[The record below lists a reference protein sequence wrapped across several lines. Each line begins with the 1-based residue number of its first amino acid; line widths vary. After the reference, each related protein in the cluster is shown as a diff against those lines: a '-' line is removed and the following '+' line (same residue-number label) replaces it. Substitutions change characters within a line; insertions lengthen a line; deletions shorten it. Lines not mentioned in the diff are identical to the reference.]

1 MEDKSYIAFIRSK
14 IPESKIILNSACAV
28 IDDGT
33 GRILLQ
39 KRSDNHQWGLPGGLL
54 ELDESIQNAV
64 LREVREETNL
74 EVELLDFLGV
84 FVNPLMRWRSQD
96 EAQVIGFYFT
106 AKIIG
111 GTLRVND
118 SESTELRFF
127 AQEELPPIAFP
138 DNRQAIEAYFAHKH
152 HLIEGREF

>member
-1 MEDKSYIAFIRSK
+1 MEDQSYIAFIRSK
-14 IPESKIILNSACAV
+14 IPESKIILNAACAV

-33 GRILLQ
+33 GRILMQ

-54 ELDESIQNAV
+54 ELDESIQAAV

-74 EVELLDFLGV
+74 EVELLDFLGI
-84 FVNPLMRWRSQD
+84 FVNPLMRWRERD

-106 AKIIG
+106 AKIVG
-111 GTLRVND
+111 GSLRVND

-127 AQEELPPIAFP
+127 SKNDLPPIAFP
-138 DNRQAIEAYFAHKH
+138 DNRQAIEAYYAHQH
-152 HLIEGREF
+152 HLIEGRAF